1 MSVTQKKQLIF
12 SSWEGVSVHYFIN
25 HNVRNQSRRAKVSQR
40 ITFTT
45 NIKLVVLE
53 RRNTSIANMLR
64 LEKIMYIFLDFRL

>member
-12 SSWEGVSVHYFIN
+12 SSLEGVSVHYFIN

-64 LEKIMYIFLDFRL
+64 LEKIMYIF